1 MKNFSINDF
10 WLDSHIEPKLA
21 AVAARSLD
29 RVLGDEITLKKDD
42 FFRLIPGSTPTFCK
56 WELGKRWGHCDIDGT
71 VTEFDGTRHKTRR
84 IKP

>member
-10 WLDSHIEPKLA
+10 WVDSHIEPKLA

-42 FFRLIPGSTPTFCK
+42 FFKLAPGSTSTFCR
-56 WELGKRWGHCDIDGT
+56 WELKGRWGHCTSDGC
-71 VTEFDGTRHKTRR
+71 VTEFDGIRHK
-84 IKP
+84 KK